1 MAQSDAKVL
10 AKLFKAEA
18 KGKLKQNARD
28 AVKEAGGSDE
38 LAAFFDRLSDD
49 QIETLFM
56 TWQEMDRIG
65 VTGKADDATVSFL

>member
-18 KGKLKQNARD
+18 KDKLKQNARD
-28 AVKEAGGSDE
+28 AVSEAGGSEE

-56 TWQEMDRIG
+56 TWQEMDRMGIK
-65 VTGKADDATVSFL
+65 GKADDATVSFL